1 MGFNI
6 GVSANMDDFEAEME
20 CDKFLERTFYN
31 WVVEFDNYGDQSCI
45 IQTGK
50 YFGMDLKP
58 LTILIYTNG
67 ELDADYIQSG
77 LQNTDF
83 LIDLVSELIKN
94 VSAERN
100 FIEKIQYE
108 IKSGPTDEERQ
119 MLIKAIGHD
128 PFPKYENPDP
138 NPWKKYVME
147 GDFLGHLNILKESLE
162 CFKSKGQ
169 KKVFLTAG

>member
-1 MGFNI
+1 
-6 GVSANMDDFEAEME
+6 MDDFEAEME

-67 ELDADYIQSG
+67 ELDDDYIQSG

-83 LIDLVSELIKN
+83 LIDLVS
-94 VSAERN
+94 
-100 FIEKIQYE
+100 
-108 IKSGPTDEERQ
+108 D
-119 MLIKAIGHD
+119 
-128 PFPKYENPDP
+128 
-138 NPWKKYVME
+138 
-147 GDFLGHLNILKESLE
+147 
-162 CFKSKGQ
+162 
-169 KKVFLTAG
+169 